1 MKERAFVRLNTLY
14 TRLRPVQWD
23 GSYIES
29 SKSLEATVV
38 EKIRPHQR
46 GRVNLHGVLW
56 FARMM
61 NAGQPSIPQHSS
73 VKILGRDGNTLLVE
87 PL

>member
-29 SKSLEATVV
+29 LLKVLKQLLSK
-38 EKIRPHQR
+38 R
-46 GRVNLHGVLW
+46 
-56 FARMM
+56 
-61 NAGQPSIPQHSS
+61 S
-73 VKILGRDGNTLLVE
+73 VPTSE
-87 PL
+87 EE